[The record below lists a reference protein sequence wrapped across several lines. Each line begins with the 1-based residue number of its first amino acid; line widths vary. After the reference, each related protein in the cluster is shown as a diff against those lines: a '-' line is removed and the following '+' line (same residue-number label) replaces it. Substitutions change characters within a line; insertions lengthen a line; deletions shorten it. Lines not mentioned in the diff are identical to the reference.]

1 MKDYVSDFKNKLED
15 ESFSD
20 SELIT
25 IARDFIEKL
34 QDERNHFCNIAYN
47 AISYGQLDE
56 LNTITKLQHELCC
69 DKEDL
74 LDIADGDE
82 AMINNLGLGE

>member
-1 MKDYVSDFKNKLED
+1 MKDYVSNFKDKLED

-20 SELIT
+20 IDLIT

-34 QDERNHFCNIAYN
+34 QDERNNFCNIAYN
-47 AISYGQLDE
+47 AICLGQLDE
-56 LNTITKLQHELCC
+56 MYTGTGLQYELCC